1 MFAFSKV
8 LSANT
13 PPEFNEWPMDKQRAA
28 WNAVCAKFRPGR
40 PEGLTAQD
48 LEIFLGPRSSQNWHD
63 KKAVPNLAFDVS
75 NLPPCFITVAGHD
88 PLYDDGVLFAQKLN
102 AAGVSCTLRKEPEL
116 AHSYMRARNVSVPA
130 KKGFDAIVEA
140 LKAF

>member
-13 PPEFNEWPMDKQRAA
+13 PPEFNEWLLDKQRAA
-28 WNAVCAKFRPGR
+28 LNAVCAKFRPGR

-48 LEIFLGPRSSQNWHD
+48 LESFLGRRSSQYWHD
-63 KKAVPNLAFDVS
+63 KKAVP

-88 PLYDDGVLFAQKLN
+88 PLYDGGVLFAKKLH